1 MKKSIA
7 VLAAAG
13 AALAVAAPAHADT
26 SQRGVATIIA
36 CTDNPTG
43 SIDRPR
49 EIRECISND
58 IDASIAQL
66 QTCDDGLFGN
76 PESIREFYQCVL
88 ATALD

>member
-1 MKKSIA
+1 VKKTLA
-7 VLAAAG
+7 LLAAAG
-13 AALAVAAPAHADT
+13 AALAVAGPAQAET
-26 SQRGVATIIA
+26 NQRGVATIIA

-58 IDASIAQL
+58 IESSIAQL

-76 PESIREFYQCVL
+76 PESLSEFRDCL
-88 ATALD
+88 IATLLD